1 MGSDRRAD
9 QATRKM
15 NLWRNFILAMAVVA
29 VTLPACAP
37 IPTYRRSGASYYRSN
52 SLQRQRKSNR
62 NQSAR
67 EKFRHMDSN
76 GNGQITMDEWMT
88 FVIGMGMR
96 VNEQAL
102 RREVN
107 SMNTD
112 GNCCLD
118 FNEMLP
124 HLTKQYNMSTQLSAA
139 RLFDKDNNGFISVN
153 ELKYF
158 MAKVYPNKYFTNQQ
172 AGQVIRAWDSNDDGR
187 LSTNELATNS
197 HNMNGR

>member
-1 MGSDRRAD
+1 
-9 QATRKM
+9 
-15 NLWRNFILAMAVVA
+15 MAA
-29 VTLPACAP
+29 
-37 IPTYRRSGASYYRSN
+37 YRRSMTSYRSN
-52 SLQRQRKSNR
+52 SFQRQRKSNR

-88 FVIGMGMR
+88 FVVGMGMR
-96 VNEQAL
+96 VNEEAL
-102 RREVN
+102 MREFY

-124 HLTKQYNMSTQLSAA
+124 HLTKQYNMSTRLSAA
-139 RLFDKDNNGFISVN
+139 RLYDKDHNGFITVN

-158 MAKVYPNKYFTNQQ
+158 MAKVYPNQYFTNQQ
-172 AGQVIRAWDSNDDGR
+172 AGQVIRAWDSNGDGR

-197 HNMNGR
+197 NSMNGR